1 MHLAEERNVVDETT
15 LFFRFGVALVIG
27 ILAGLQREYAFGEPG
42 KELFAGVRT
51 FALMGLIGCT
61 AALATDL
68 LASPWPFVAILL
80 IVGVLLT
87 VSYFVDAWRGAVG
100 LTTEAAALLIV
111 LAGALVYWDHMAV
124 AVALGV
130 VTTVLLSVK
139 LEMQRLVEQITREDI
154 YATLKF
160 AVITAIVLPI
170 LPDQVFGP
178 PPFDVLNPYKIWLLV
193 VFISGISFVGYI
205 AIKVVGPHK
214 GIGLT
219 GLLGGLASSTAL
231 TLSFTQRSQANQAL
245 ARPFALAIMMAWTVM
260 FSRVVVEVAA
270 VNVALVPRLWLPL
283 AIPVTVG
290 LGYSLYLYIS
300 QPSYEK
306 EEVSFTNPFE
316 LGPAIKFGLLFTA
329 ILLISRAAQVFMG
342 TSGIYLSSFVSGLAD
357 VDAIALSLA
366 ELSRQPGGIDQTLAA
381 RAIVLAAVANTLSK
395 GGIVLLGGASLLRR
409 AILPGLLLML
419 ATGVLAI
426 LIV

>member
-1 MHLAEERNVVDETT
+1 VNETT

-27 ILAGLQREYAFGEPG
+27 ILVGLQREYAFGEPG

-80 IVGVLLT
+80 IVGILLT
-87 VSYFVDAWRGAVG
+87 VSYFIDAWRGAVG
-100 LTTEAAALLIV
+100 LTTEAAALLTV
-111 LAGALVYWDHMAV
+111 LVGALVYWDYMAL

-130 VTTVLLSVK
+130 ATTVLLSVK

-160 AVITAIVLPI
+160 AVVTAIVLPI
-170 LPDQVFGP
+170 LPDQAFGP

-205 AIKVVGPHK
+205 AIKVIGPGK

-231 TLSFTQRSQANQAL
+231 TLSFTQRSKANKAL

-270 VNVALVPRLWLPL
+270 VNAVLVPRLWLPL

-306 EEVSFTNPFE
+306 EEVSFSNPFE

-329 ILLISRAAQVFMG
+329 ILLISRAAQVFLG
-342 TSGIYLSSFVSGLAD
+342 ASGIYLSSFVSGLAD

-366 ELSRQPGGIDQTLAA
+366 ELSRQPGGIDHALAA

-395 GGIVLLGGASLLRR
+395 GGIVLIGGSSPLRR
-409 AILPGLLLML
+409 AILPGFLLML
-419 ATGVLAI
+419 VTGILAI
-426 LIV
+426 LII